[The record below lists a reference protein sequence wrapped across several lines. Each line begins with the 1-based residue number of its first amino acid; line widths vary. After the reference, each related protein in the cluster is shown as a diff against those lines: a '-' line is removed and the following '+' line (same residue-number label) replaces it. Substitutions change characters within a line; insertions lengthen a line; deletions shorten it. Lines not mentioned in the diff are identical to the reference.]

1 VELGGMPSTGISGY
15 TCAFLAGIFWLATYL
30 GIIWSGFKDRS
41 YGMPLVALSMNVSWE
56 CIFPF
61 VYPPMPALGKYRVRA
76 WFLLDIPIAMQ
87 CLPYSRN
94 EFKQRLANEYA
105 HIVFT
110 VTMGICFALVL
121 GFIREFKDFSGVYS
135 SFSANVFMSI
145 CFVFMLINRDDLRAQ
160 SIYIAVFK
168 SLGTFFAFLWAYF
181 WFPVDIN
188 TPPTSIIPVRTQ
200 PMSPF
205 IKMMY
210 VIIFSFDL
218 LYVILVYRKSLGV
231 GFNAQIEEL

>member
-1 VELGGMPSTGISGY
+1 MEVGGMPSTDISGY

-30 GIIWSGFKDRS
+30 GIIWRGFKDRS
-41 YGMPLVALSMNVSWE
+41 YGMPLMALGMNISWE
-56 CIFPF
+56 CLFSF
-61 VYPPMPALGKYRVRA
+61 VYPPMPALAKYCVRA

-87 CLPYSRN
+87 CLLYSRN
-94 EFKQRLANEYA
+94 EFKHTLAKEYA

-121 GFIREFKDFSGVYS
+121 GFIREFKDFRGVYS
-135 SFSANVFMSI
+135 SFGTNVLMSV
-145 CFVFMLINRDDLRAQ
+145 CFVLMLINRDDLRAQ

-168 SLGTFFAFLWAYF
+168 WVGTLFAFLWAYF

-188 TPPTSIIPVRTQ
+188 TPLTRIIPVQTQ

-218 LYVILVYRKSLGV
+218 LYVILVYRKSLEKGINPWSR
-231 GFNAQIEEL
+231 F